1 MHSGLSIKDL
11 DFPLS
16 IAPMVK
22 LTDRHFRYFM
32 RLITRYT
39 VFYSEMITTSTLLRG
54 NRDNLLAFDPIELPL
69 VLQLGGSDA
78 QSLALCARMAQ
89 EYGFSAVNLNAGCPS
104 PKVQKGEFGIKL
116 MKNPD
121 FAAELY
127 NTMKNAVTIPVSVKH
142 RLGIENKVDYE
153 ELFRFIERLS
163 EAGCCHFIIHAR
175 IADLD
180 TLDARQNRKIPPL
193 RYTDVYNLKKAF
205 PGLIFELNGGVT
217 TLKEAREHLNKVD
230 KVMIGRAAYAHP
242 YLVANADSFFKPGNG
257 LPPTRRQVIER
268 IIPYLQKQ
276 EANGINP
283 LSMLRHLM
291 GLFRDT
297 SCAKAWR
304 RYLSESAKINTP
316 VDKILDGAQK
326 GFPSEILDDRPRL
339 SPPDFYT

>member
-1 MHSGLSIKDL
+1 MSSDLSVKDL

-16 IAPMVK
+16 IAPMMK

-39 VFYSEMITTSTLLRG
+39 VLYSEMITTFALLRG
-54 NRDNLLAFDPIELPL
+54 NRDKLLAFDPVELPL

-127 NTMKNAVTIPVSVKH
+127 NTIKNAVTIPVSVKH

-153 ELFRFIERLS
+153 QLYRFIERLAA
-163 EAGCCHFIIHAR
+163 AGCCHFIIHAR
-175 IADLD
+175 IADLN
-180 TLDARQNRKIPPL
+180 TLDAKQNRKIPPL
-193 RYTDVYNLKKAF
+193 RHTDVYHLKKTF

-217 TLKEAREHLNKVD
+217 TLKEAREHLCKTD
-230 KVMIGRAAYAHP
+230 KVMIGRAAYADP
-242 YLVANADSFFKPGNG
+242 YLFANADSFFKPGNG

-276 EANGINP
+276 EAEGINP

-291 GLFRDT
+291 GLFRYT
-297 SCAKAWR
+297 SCARAWR
-304 RYLSESAKINTP
+304 RYLSESVKSNKP
-316 VDKILDGAQK
+316 VDKILEHAQK
-326 GFPSEILDDRPRL
+326 GLPSEILDDRARL
-339 SPPDFYT
+339 SLS

>member
-1 MHSGLSIKDL
+1 MSSDLSLKDF

-16 IAPMVK
+16 IAPMMK

-32 RLITRYT
+32 RLITQYT
-39 VFYSEMITTSTLLRG
+39 VLYSEMITTSALLRG
-54 NRDNLLAFDPIELPL
+54 NRDNLLAFDPVELPL

-104 PKVQKGEFGIKL
+104 PKVQKGAFGIEL

-121 FAAELY
+121 LVAELY

-142 RLGIENKVDYE
+142 RLGIENEVDYE
-153 ELFRFIERLS
+153 ELCRFIERLS

-175 IADLD
+175 IADLN
-180 TLDARQNRKIPPL
+180 TLDAKQNRKIPLL
-193 RYTDVYNLKKAF
+193 RYADVYNLKKAF

-217 TLKEAREHLNKVD
+217 TLKEAQEHLSKVD
-230 KVMIGRAAYAHP
+230 KVMIGRAAYTHP
-242 YLVANADSFFKPGNG
+242 YLFANADSFFKPGNG

-268 IIPYLQKQ
+268 IMPYLHREQAK
-276 EANGINP
+276 GINP

-291 GLFRDT
+291 GLFRYT
-297 SCAKAWR
+297 SCARAWR
-304 RYLSESAKINTP
+304 RYLSESAKSNKP
-316 VDKILDGAQK
+316 VDKILDDAKK
-326 GFPSEILDDRPRL
+326 GLPSEILDDRPRL
-339 SPPDFYT
+339 SPPDFYA